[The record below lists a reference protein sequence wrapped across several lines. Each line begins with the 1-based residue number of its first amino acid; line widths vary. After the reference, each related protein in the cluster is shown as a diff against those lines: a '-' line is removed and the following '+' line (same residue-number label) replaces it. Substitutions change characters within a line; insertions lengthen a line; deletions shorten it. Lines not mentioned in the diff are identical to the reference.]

1 MGKRSNRK
9 PRSLPTIRPVTP
21 KYLSGIGTPL
31 TGTPKSA
38 AEMAF
43 RRRLSGLATI
53 RRRIFG

>member
-1 MGKRSNRK
+1 MPRRSTARRPQPK
-9 PRSLPTIRPVTP
+9 IRPITP

-31 TGTPKSA
+31 VGTPKSA

-43 RRRLSGLATI
+43 RRRLSAIATI